1 MAASEST
8 IPGTSSRRRLLKVR
22 LRGTE
27 FLGKNQKAIANIVAP
42 MGTLREKLATI
53 MCMRPDAIYLSKN
66 TQRQLELE
74 AMAPPSRGPMALD
87 MAKVDDKMPL
97 MGDRTG
103 PGTSVAMPM
112 AKLYSPPPP
121 TPWKARKTI
130 LEK

>member
-1 MAASEST
+1 M
-8 IPGTSSRRRLLKVR
+8 I

-27 FLGKNQKAIANIVAP
+27 FLGKIQKAIANIVTP
-42 MGTLREKLATI
+42 TGTLQKKLADI
-53 MCMRPDAIYLSKN
+53 LCIWSDPFYLSKN

-97 MGDRTG
+97 MGDLTG

-130 LEK
+130 LEGQFVSAELILAF